1 MYKAIV
7 TKYHGPTNT
16 RPSRISAK
24 ADGLRAIF
32 VSWDYSL
39 SISKNH
45 RKAAEAFAAQVGWMD
60 GQCMTGG
67 QIRPG
72 ECAFV
77 FGRGGSL
84 KRVD

>member
-1 MYKAIV
+1 MNKAIT

-39 SISKNH
+39 SPWGNH
-45 RKAAEAFAAQVGWMD
+45 RKAAEAFATKREWLDACRMI
-60 GQCMTGG
+60 GG
-67 QIRPG
+67 EIRPG

-77 FGRGGSL
+77 FER
-84 KRVD
+84 DEA